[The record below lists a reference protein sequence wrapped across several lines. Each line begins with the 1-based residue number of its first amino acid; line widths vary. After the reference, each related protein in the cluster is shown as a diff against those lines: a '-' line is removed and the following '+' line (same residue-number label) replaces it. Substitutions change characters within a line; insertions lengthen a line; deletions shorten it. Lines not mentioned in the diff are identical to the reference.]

1 MTLNSI
7 WTLILT
13 SAAWSL
19 RLDTQIQATLMRW
32 GRKDLRIWSEM
43 ISWNVLK
50 NRNVTVTPVPLFLS
64 FSPVEKLC
72 DNLKIIFH
80 LFMSP
85 VLHMFDIETRL
96 MTGSLHLKMKVEM
109 FKVVPRSCGYMVDS
123 AKIYSRLNDAYQK

>member
-1 MTLNSI
+1 MTPI
-7 WTLILT
+7 
-13 SAAWSL
+13 
-19 RLDTQIQATLMRW
+19 
-32 GRKDLRIWSEM
+32 
-43 ISWNVLK
+43 
-50 NRNVTVTPVPLFLS
+50 PLFLS